1 LSPSQ
6 GEFNILWLLVQF
18 SDHVDGRNLP
28 TAQYYDELCN
38 TNIRAYFQE
47 QSYQQYN
54 ITCTIQDW
62 KVTDNTE
69 AHYAGGVSGKMGAM
83 EAAAFFVPILNDLSA
98 NDPTFNVMDYDQDGN
113 GYMDNTIVIHS
124 GFSAVDGNSGSD
136 CQANNVLNR
145 FMSQGGPAADGAWI
159 DPKTFVELGGYVI
172 ATPYVRTCNFDQ
184 FAHMGVIVH
193 EWVHTLVGKPDPTNG
208 LLGPPTGPIPIDTY
222 DGTVLGGGVGGLG
235 AWDLMATTGGF
246 AKDLAKPS
254 SLSPFSKDRAGWIP
268 EFLEITVDGVYT
280 IRPSIL
286 FPDYYIIQTHFPQGE
301 SLVIENRQ
309 PIGSDA
315 ELPGGVGGLLI
326 YHWDEN
332 VQDRFGTWSYP
343 GTEQWPDTH
352 YKFRLIQADGQFHL
366 EKGENDGDAG
376 DLFMPGM
383 ELGPGPDHPNTDT
396 YFDGPTNIR
405 ISNITQL
412 DNGAI
417 TFRVEGVQDGPTSA
431 PVVMEDF
438 EGGEVAP
445 PAHGTADCA
454 RVQTGDL
461 QIWAL
466 NAVEP
471 DEIAFFTVATIP
483 ASVGT
488 LYLTDN
494 AWNGTH
500 LVDAEGTR
508 TVRVFCCCVH
518 TVNENA
524 LLLGILIFVSLQSLP
539 QQFTIP
545 SEGLAVNQLFGYFG
559 SNKDEEWPLMN
570 NSKSFALNPDGDNLF
585 VYCLD
590 DTDTPNFIVG
600 MTWSEGGWRSD
611 CGEDCGIEGS
621 ALPESLAGVAV
632 TGFPNWRYAGP
643 TLAEP
648 TELKAAMG
656 DTANWEGSSTR
667 YDLTQYGGD
676 GGLGTESS
684 VSTML
689 STLWSALSLLVVLV
703 WLS

>member
-1 LSPSQ
+1 MKFTTATTFLLSLLASSTSNASHRQLSPSK

-18 SDHVDGRNLP
+18 RDHVDGRNLP
-28 TAQYYDELCN
+28 TAQYYDDLCRN
-38 TNIRAYFQE
+38 HIRPYFQE

-54 ITCTIQDW
+54 ISCTIKDW

-69 AHYAGGVSGKMGAM
+69 AHYAGGVSGKMGAL
-83 EAAAFFVPILNDLSA
+83 EAAAFFVPILDDLSA
-98 NDPTFNVMDYDQDGN
+98 NDPSFNVMDFDADGD
-113 GYMDNTIVIHS
+113 GYMDNTVVIHS
-124 GFSAVDGNSGSD
+124 GFSAVDGNSGVD

-145 FMSQGGPAADGAWI
+145 FMSQGGPASDGAWM
-159 DPKTFVELGGYVI
+159 DPSTFVELGGYVI

-193 EWVHTLVGKPDPTNG
+193 EWVHTLVGKPDPPTG
-208 LLGPPTGPIPIDTY
+208 LGPPTGPIPIDTY

-286 FPDYYIIQTHFPQGE
+286 FPDYYIIKTHFPTGE

-376 DLFMPGM
+376 DLFLPGM

-396 YFDGPTNIR
+396 YFNGPTNIR

-412 DNGAI
+412 DNGAM
-417 TFRVEGVQDGPTSA
+417 TFRVEGVQEGPTSA
-431 PVVMEDF
+431 PVVIEDF
-438 EGGEVAP
+438 DGGAVP
-445 PAHGTADCA
+445 PPSQGTAECA
-454 RVQTGDL
+454 RVQKGDL
-461 QIWAL
+461 QVWAL

-500 LVDAEGTR
+500 LVDTEGTR
-508 TVRVFCCCVH
+508 TVRTGGVDCVH
-518 TVNENA
+518 T
-524 LLLGILIFVSLQSLP
+524 ILTVAGANFCVFSYPLYRNSSLFLR
-539 QQFTIP
+539 
-545 SEGLAVNQLFGYFG
+545 
-559 SNKDEEWPLMN
+559 KD
-570 NSKSFALNPDGDNLF
+570 
-585 VYCLD
+585 
-590 DTDTPNFIVG
+590 
-600 MTWSEGGWRSD
+600 WR
-611 CGEDCGIEGS
+611 
-621 ALPESLAGVAV
+621 
-632 TGFPNWRYAGP
+632 
-643 TLAEP
+643 
-648 TELKAAMG
+648 
-656 DTANWEGSSTR
+656 
-667 YDLTQYGGD
+667 
-676 GGLGTESS
+676 
-684 VSTML
+684 
-689 STLWSALSLLVVLV
+689 
-703 WLS
+703 